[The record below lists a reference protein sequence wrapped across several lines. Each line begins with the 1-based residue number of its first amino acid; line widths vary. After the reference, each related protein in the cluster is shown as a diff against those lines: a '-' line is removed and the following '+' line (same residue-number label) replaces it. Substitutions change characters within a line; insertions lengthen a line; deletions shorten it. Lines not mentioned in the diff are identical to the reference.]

1 MRVSFLAL
9 FLAAGAL
16 AAPAFAAESPLL
28 DKGRLSEIK
37 SRGHLACAAFPRPGL
52 ASESAGGSG
61 SGLFADLC
69 HAIAIAALGP
79 DAKYE
84 FSTLEL
90 PKDADD
96 LAKNAFDVL
105 FLTEREIADAS
116 LSGKVA
122 PGPVAFHETHRLLVP
137 VESDVNKPED
147 LAGKPV
153 CYHESDRASLA
164 LDERF
169 DRARLEYIHT
179 GFQEDVEMV
188 DAYNVH
194 HCAAVVSES
203 TDLAS
208 IRSRQGVLKFD
219 SRLLAEPLGV
229 VPILTATPLS
239 DPLWSAAVSWVTH
252 FELAAERAQTNWRA
266 GGAKAISIDG
276 AFLAL
281 DAGWRENILAKVGDY
296 GAIFERNFG
305 EKSSL
310 KLSRG
315 VNAPWSAG
323 GLFAPPVPE

>member
-9 FLAAGAL
+9 LLAAGAL
-16 AAPAFAAESPLL
+16 AAPAVSAESPLL
-28 DKGRLSEIK
+28 ERSRLPEIK

-52 ASESAGGSG
+52 AHESEAGG

-79 DAKYE
+79 EAKYE

-90 PKDADD
+90 PKDADE
-96 LAKNAFDVL
+96 LANNAFDVL
-105 FLTEREIADAS
+105 FLSEREIADAS

-137 VESDVNKPED
+137 LESSVSTPED

-153 CYHESDRASLA
+153 CFHESGQASLA

-169 DRARLEYIHT
+169 DRAKLEYIHT

-188 DAYNVH
+188 DGFNVH
-194 HCAAVVSES
+194 FCAAVVSEA

-208 IRSRQGVLKFD
+208 IRLRKGVLKFD
-219 SRLLAEPLGV
+219 SRLLAEPLAV

-239 DPLWSAAVSWVTH
+239 DPLWSAAVSWVVQ
-252 FELAAERAQTNWRA
+252 FELAAERAQTNWRV

-276 AFLAL
+276 APFGL
-281 DAGWRENILAKVGDY
+281 DAAWRENILAKVGDY
-296 GAIFERNFG
+296 GAIYARNLG
-305 EKSSL
+305 EKSQL
-310 KLSRG
+310 KLPRG

-323 GLFAPPVPE
+323 GLFAPAVPE